1 MLYYYKGH
9 LGLLYRVF
17 FIAFTTYFLKYLP
30 NRNSHVRQI
39 YISNVRQ
46 VKVVVESDGGPCWT
60 LNEKP
65 TVFIRFSN
73 LNSRCLIIILCTLV
87 YIGIALYIYRH

>member
-1 MLYYYKGH
+1 MTQVTTVVNGQKIYREYWLPTYPNRGPLQNYEVKVKTRLSDEKTLSKLYKYMLYYYKGH

-39 YISNVRQ
+39 YR
-46 VKVVVESDGGPCWT
+46 
-60 LNEKP
+60 
-65 TVFIRFSN
+65 
-73 LNSRCLIIILCTLV
+73 
-87 YIGIALYIYRH
+87 A